1 MTLTIKDWFQ
11 EKIAREMETK
21 VYHFDIVAVSKQTE
35 KAFYATMI
43 YRTQSN
49 GSMHQ
54 KTMWIP
60 KSCCEGTET
69 AFVDTYEAASEIA
82 RHEIAMVA

>member
-1 MTLTIKDWFQ
+1 MKLTVKDWFQ
-11 EKIAREMETK
+11 EKIAREMNTK
-21 VYHFDIVAVSKQTE
+21 VFSFEIVAVSKQSE

-43 YRTQSN
+43 YRTQGN
-49 GSMHQ
+49 GSMHM

-69 AFVDTYEAASEIA
+69 AFVDTYEEAAEIA

>member
-1 MTLTIKDWFQ
+1 MNLTIKEWFQ
-11 EKIAREMETK
+11 EKIAREMNTK
-21 VYHFDIVAVSKQTE
+21 VYTFDIVAVSKQTE

-60 KSCCEGTET
+60 KSVCEGTET
-69 AFVDTYEAASEIA
+69 RFVDTYEEAAEIA
-82 RHEIAMVA
+82 KSEIAMVA